1 YTANDLSGASNGGVR
16 VATGNLDLR
25 LATLETVR
33 GGDVTILGPGGR
45 VLGGSVV
52 ATSAQAA
59 RRGQPVAGNNNL
71 FLGNRQAADVATAAA
86 RILAIPTGYEG
97 VLTLRGGAVRGFTDG
112 DFLLN
117 QSRLFT
123 LGGGDVVL
131 WSSNGDLN
139 AGQGAKTSASNPPVV
154 VRFDPNA
161 FGVVD
166 QAGSVSGAGIAAIKP
181 AGATTTSDIALIAPV
196 GTVDAGDAGVRAG
209 GNVFVVGAQV
219 ANADNFS
226 AGGKS
231 FGVPGGGATVD
242 TGAAAS
248 ANASS
253 AAAAQATDAAN
264 PNGANR
270 GDRSRISVEVL
281 GFEGEDDP
289 CIGPADQRPANCPVP
304 SN

>member
-1 YTANDLSGASNGGVR
+1 M
-16 VATGNLDLR
+16 
-25 LATLETVR
+25 
-33 GGDVTILGPGGR
+33 
-45 VLGGSVV
+45 
-52 ATSAQAA
+52 
-59 RRGQPVAGNNNL
+59 
-71 FLGNRQAADVATAAA
+71 
-86 RILAIPTGYEG
+86 
-97 VLTLRGGAVRGFTDG
+97 
-112 DFLLN
+112 
-117 QSRLFT
+117 
-123 LGGGDVVL
+123 
-131 WSSNGDLN
+131 
-139 AGQGAKTSASNPPVV
+139 V
-154 VRFDPNA
+154 VRFDPNG
-161 FGVVD
+161 FGIVD
-166 QAGSVSGAGIAAIKP
+166 QAGSVSGAGIAAIKS
-181 AGATTTSDIALIAPV
+181 ASATTTSDIALIAPV

-231 FGVPGGGATVD
+231 FGVPGGGASVD

-264 PNGANR
+264 PGGANR

-289 CIGPADQRPANCPVP
+289 CIAPADKRPANCPAV